1 METGFLGVF
10 KEGRDSAETD
20 KGVFCV
26 CVRVRVCVCVCEYV
40 LQGMHAHVCMY
51 TQACTHTQPHAH
63 TSKWGRSEML

>member
-20 KGVFCV
+20 KGV
-26 CVRVRVCVCVCEYV
+26 VCVCVCVCARAREYV

-51 TQACTHTQPHAH
+51 TQVCTHTQPHAH